1 MSSLR
6 NSAGDR
12 QWRTALLAVL
22 ICAGCAA
29 PAVKEPEQAAPPPPV
44 AETKPADT
52 QSASDKAQAAAPPA
66 PPQRTLSPAEQELEK
81 GIKNYEEGQYKVAT
95 KDLQTALS
103 LGLNPGSEQ
112 AKAHKFLAF
121 INCVSGRPNG
131 CRDEFRKAFVADP
144 SFDLTPAEAG
154 HPMWGPAF
162 RSVKAAAAKA
172 KPK

>member
-1 MSSLR
+1 MTSIR
-6 NSAGDR
+6 NCTGDR
-12 QWRTALLAVL
+12 QWRTALLAAL

-29 PAVKEPEQAAPPPPV
+29 PAPKEPEQVAPPPPV
-44 AETKPADT
+44 TETKPADS
-52 QSASDKAQAAAPPA
+52 QSASEKAQAAPPA
-66 PPQRTLSPAEQELEK
+66 PPERTLSPAEQELQK
-81 GIKNYEEGQYKVAT
+81 GIKNYEDGQYRAAT
-95 KDLQTALS
+95 KDLQTALT
-103 LGLNPGSEQ
+103 LGLPGSEQ

-144 SFDLTPAEAG
+144 GFDLTPAEAG

-162 RSVKAAAAKA
+162 RSVKAATAKA

>member
-1 MSSLR
+1 MTPLR

-12 QWRTALLAVL
+12 QWRTALLAAL
-22 ICAGCAA
+22 ICTGCAA
-29 PAVKEPEQAAPPPPV
+29 PAVKEPEPTAPPPAV
-44 AETKPADT
+44 TVTKPTDT

-66 PPQRTLSPAEQELEK
+66 PPVRILSPAEQELEK
-81 GIKNYEEGQYKVAT
+81 GIKNYEDGQYIVAT
-95 KDLQTALS
+95 KDLRTALS
-103 LGLNPGSEQ
+103 LGLPGPSEQ

-144 SFDLTPAEAG
+144 GFDLTPAEAG

-162 RSVKAAAAKA
+162 RSVKAAAT
-172 KPK
+172 KPKPK